1 MTSPYHVPVLL
12 EAVLRWLDPRPG
24 STIVDA
30 TLGGGG
36 HSEALARAL
45 APAGTLIAID
55 QDPEALAEAGR
66 RLAGL
71 AGFHPVR
78 GNFGDLQGLLDRQ
91 GVGQVDGILMDLGV
105 SSHQLDQAE
114 RGFSFRHDAPL
125 DMRMDLQGG
134 TTAAD
139 LVAELPEAD
148 LETTIREYGEE
159 RHARRIA
166 RRIVQEREKEPI
178 LTTGRLARI
187 VEAAM
192 PPPARH
198 GRIHPATRT
207 FQALRIAVNDELG
220 VLQRGLD
227 AAVARLAP
235 GGRVVVISYHSLE
248 DRIVKSTFR
257 RYAGE
262 CTCPPRVPYCQC
274 HPLQVLRV
282 LTRRSVEPDEGEIA
296 ANPRA
301 RSARLRAAERV
312 GN

>member
-1 MTSPYHVPVLL
+1 MTYHVPVLL
-12 EAVLRWLDPRPG
+12 EAALRWLNPRPG
-24 STIVDA
+24 ATIVDA

-45 APAGTLIAID
+45 APDGTLIAID
-55 QDPEALAEAGR
+55 QDPEALEEAGR
-66 RLAGL
+66 RLAGQP
-71 AGFHPVR
+71 GFRPLR
-78 GNFGDLQGLLDRQ
+78 GNFGDLQGLLDRH
-91 GVGQVDGILMDLGV
+91 GVGKVDGVLMDLGV

-134 TTAAD
+134 TTAAE
-139 LVAELPEAD
+139 LVAELSEAD
-148 LETTIREYGEE
+148 LETTIRDYGEE
-159 RHARRIA
+159 RFARRIA

-178 LTTGRLARI
+178 LTTGRLARV
-187 VEAAM
+187 VESAV

-227 AAVARLAP
+227 AAVERLAP

-248 DRIVKSTFR
+248 DRIVKTTFR
-257 RYAGE
+257 RYEGE
-262 CTCPPRVPYCQC
+262 CTCPPRVPFCQC
-274 HPLQVLRV
+274 NPLRV
-282 LTRRSVEPDEGEIA
+282 LKVLTRKAVEPDEGEIA

-312 GN
+312 GS